1 MERALKDHQDEVGQA
16 IAMVTTENGTMLP
29 EDKIKPIREN
39 SCKIMSY
46 IAHQLSA
53 ADGRCVSEA
62 LLKESRDQAE
72 VRALRTAQKDAE
84 EAPTPPSDPSLISA
98 LSPLQGMVAQH
109 EADLKNIISN
119 HRDGIAS
126 ILREISPT
134 KENSKQLASR
144 YNELRSNNFPIMTA
158 LANLILHL
166 GGKEIP
172 HAALYI
178 FANRAEEEALLL
190 YKSYATPMVLPP
202 KSALENPAMVVKE
215 MMSPNAPDDEFLV
228 LPPTKPKASL
238 KSSKFFPVFAEQTP
252 PRLADVHIKDD
263 EDDVSEPGVY
273 SKLEEGVGD
282 GTHFITAS
290 FVKTNEK
297 IKDQLLTQVR
307 YFMDLMCANIDGVK
321 FHPLSTE
328 RSLPILKS
336 SVDKNYPTTTT
347 GTKVRDYFHV
357 QNEYSLIPGTCNKP
371 KVPPQK
377 VDADGRFQFD
387 ENRVYDGPD
396 RITGIMLISAPCNI
410 KQAISNLLIELEGDV
425 HQIRYKPTQRKNSK
439 AEKMFPGVPAVLCPE
454 GLMRSIRHG
463 LKKCEKVMQHKEI
476 FH

>member
-1 MERALKDHQDEVGQA
+1 MRLGKPLPWLPQRTVPCSQKIRSSLSERILA
-16 IAMVTTENGTMLP
+16 
-29 EDKIKPIREN
+29 R
-39 SCKIMSY
+39 SCP

-228 LPPTKPKASL
+228 LPPTKPKGSL
-238 KSSKFFPVFAEQTP
+238 KPSKFFPEFAEQTP
-252 PRLADVHIKDD
+252 PCW
-263 EDDVSEPGVY
+263 Y
-273 SKLEEGVGD
+273 SR
-282 GTHFITAS
+282 
-290 FVKTNEK
+290 
-297 IKDQLLTQVR
+297 R
-307 YFMDLMCANIDGVK
+307 Y
-321 FHPLSTE
+321 LSTLGHSSPL
-328 RSLPILKS
+328 SLPI
-336 SVDKNYPTTTT
+336 
-347 GTKVRDYFHV
+347 
-357 QNEYSLIPGTCNKP
+357 
-371 KVPPQK
+371 
-377 VDADGRFQFD
+377 A
-387 ENRVYDGPD
+387 
-396 RITGIMLISAPCNI
+396 
-410 KQAISNLLIELEGDV
+410 
-425 HQIRYKPTQRKNSK
+425 
-439 AEKMFPGVPAVLCPE
+439 
-454 GLMRSIRHG
+454 
-463 LKKCEKVMQHKEI
+463 
-476 FH
+476 

>member
-1 MERALKDHQDEVGQA
+1 MRLGKPSPWIPQRTVPCSQKIRSSLSERILA
-16 IAMVTTENGTMLP
+16 
-29 EDKIKPIREN
+29 R
-39 SCKIMSY
+39 SCP

-190 YKSYATPMVLPP
+190 
-202 KSALENPAMVVKE
+202 
-215 MMSPNAPDDEFLV
+215 
-228 LPPTKPKASL
+228 
-238 KSSKFFPVFAEQTP
+238 
-252 PRLADVHIKDD
+252 
-263 EDDVSEPGVY
+263 
-273 SKLEEGVGD
+273 
-282 GTHFITAS
+282 
-290 FVKTNEK
+290 
-297 IKDQLLTQVR
+297 
-307 YFMDLMCANIDGVK
+307 
-321 FHPLSTE
+321 
-328 RSLPILKS
+328 
-336 SVDKNYPTTTT
+336 
-347 GTKVRDYFHV
+347 
-357 QNEYSLIPGTCNKP
+357 
-371 KVPPQK
+371 
-377 VDADGRFQFD
+377 
-387 ENRVYDGPD
+387 
-396 RITGIMLISAPCNI
+396 
-410 KQAISNLLIELEGDV
+410 
-425 HQIRYKPTQRKNSK
+425 
-439 AEKMFPGVPAVLCPE
+439 
-454 GLMRSIRHG
+454 
-463 LKKCEKVMQHKEI
+463 
-476 FH
+476 

>member
-190 YKSYATPMVLPP
+190 
-202 KSALENPAMVVKE
+202 
-215 MMSPNAPDDEFLV
+215 
-228 LPPTKPKASL
+228 
-238 KSSKFFPVFAEQTP
+238 
-252 PRLADVHIKDD
+252 
-263 EDDVSEPGVY
+263 
-273 SKLEEGVGD
+273 
-282 GTHFITAS
+282 
-290 FVKTNEK
+290 
-297 IKDQLLTQVR
+297 
-307 YFMDLMCANIDGVK
+307 
-321 FHPLSTE
+321 
-328 RSLPILKS
+328 
-336 SVDKNYPTTTT
+336 
-347 GTKVRDYFHV
+347 
-357 QNEYSLIPGTCNKP
+357 
-371 KVPPQK
+371 
-377 VDADGRFQFD
+377 
-387 ENRVYDGPD
+387 
-396 RITGIMLISAPCNI
+396 
-410 KQAISNLLIELEGDV
+410 
-425 HQIRYKPTQRKNSK
+425 
-439 AEKMFPGVPAVLCPE
+439 
-454 GLMRSIRHG
+454 
-463 LKKCEKVMQHKEI
+463 
-476 FH
+476 